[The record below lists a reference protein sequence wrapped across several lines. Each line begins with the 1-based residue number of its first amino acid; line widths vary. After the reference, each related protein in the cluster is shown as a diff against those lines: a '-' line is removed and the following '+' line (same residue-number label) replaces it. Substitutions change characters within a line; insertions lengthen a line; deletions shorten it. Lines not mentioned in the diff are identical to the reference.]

1 MNTQLLCL
9 FTYKNELDTSLE
21 FIMKNYILINPN
33 IFILVNKLNDSEF
46 YITYNVERGS
56 KPIDSNWKTIL
67 VHRKK
72 QSNTIYTINALN
84 TIIKHK
90 TGGQLD
96 TTYQLDWDEYRNSI
110 LITSNQSYKKIPTKI
125 HKNIIVSDLNI
136 NDF

>member
-46 YITYNVERGS
+46 YITYNVERGYT
-56 KPIDSNWKTIL
+56 PIDSNWKTIL

-96 TTYQLDWDEYRNSI
+96 TTYQLDWDDYRNSI